1 MAAVSSPSGE
11 TKASFGYNNFHSSVT
26 KGLDVRE
33 IGDPRAAVR
42 GAGALEIRSST
53 LKRDING
60 QGEFGI
66 MSFAFQIGRIAGIP
80 IRLHFTFLAIIPIV
94 AYLFSNF
101 TATTSL
107 DLFGQVYDLSY
118 GFKAVEPPE
127 ARYAYSFAFAILLFL
142 CVALHELGHSFVAM
156 RYGITIRSITLYF
169 FGGVASMED
178 IPRDPGMEAR
188 MAVAGP
194 GVSGIIGL
202 GAILLSFQSALLL
215 GGVHPLTTLL
225 WTLGVINII
234 LMIFNLL
241 PAFPMDG
248 GRVLRAWFASRM
260 PYVEATRRAANIGKF
275 FAIIMG
281 FLGLFGGGIF
291 LLVIAFF
298 VYIAATEEERSTSIV
313 VPLEGVK
320 VKDIM
325 SRDLKTVT
333 PETPLTEIINLMFQE
348 KHRGYPVMVD
358 GRLGGIVTISNVQKV
373 SEEKRET
380 TTVGDI
386 MVKEIYVIGPDDE
399 AAGAMR
405 KMMEQQIRRL
415 PVMEDGRLVGIVS
428 RSDLIRAIEICSGR

>member
-1 MAAVSSPSGE
+1 
-11 TKASFGYNNFHSSVT
+11 
-26 KGLDVRE
+26 
-33 IGDPRAAVR
+33 
-42 GAGALEIRSST
+42 
-53 LKRDING
+53 
-60 QGEFGI
+60 

-80 IRLHFTFLAIIPIV
+80 IRLHVTFLVIIPIV
-94 AYLFSNF
+94 AYIFSTF

-107 DLFGQVYDLSY
+107 EIFGQVYDLSY
-118 GFKAVEPPE
+118 GFESVEPPA
-127 ARYAYSFAFAILLFL
+127 ARWAYSLSFAVLLFL

-156 RYGITIRSITLYF
+156 RYGITIRSITLYI

-194 GVSGIIGL
+194 AVSGIIGL
-202 GAILLSFQSALLL
+202 GTILLSFQSAILL

-248 GRVLRAWFASRM
+248 GRILRAWLATRM
-260 PYVEATRRAANIGKF
+260 PYVDATRRAAGIGKI
-275 FAIIMG
+275 FAILMGVLGIMG
-281 FLGLFGGGIF
+281 SPFLIL
-291 LLVIAFF
+291 IAFF

-325 SRDLKTVT
+325 SRELKTVI
-333 PETPLTEIINLMFQE
+333 PEMTLTEIISLMFRE

-358 GRLGGIVTISNVQKV
+358 GRLAGIVTISNVQKV
-373 SEEKRET
+373 PEEKRGT

-386 MVKEIYVIGPDDE
+386 MVKEIYVIGPEDE

-405 KMMEQQIRRL
+405 KMMERQIRRL

-428 RSDLIRAIEICSGR
+428 RSDLIRAIEICSAR

>member
-1 MAAVSSPSGE
+1 
-11 TKASFGYNNFHSSVT
+11 
-26 KGLDVRE
+26 
-33 IGDPRAAVR
+33 
-42 GAGALEIRSST
+42 
-53 LKRDING
+53 
-60 QGEFGI
+60 
-66 MSFAFQIGRIAGIP
+66 
-80 IRLHFTFLAIIPIV
+80 
-94 AYLFSNF
+94 
-101 TATTSL
+101 
-107 DLFGQVYDLSY
+107 
-118 GFKAVEPPE
+118 
-127 ARYAYSFAFAILLFL
+127 
-142 CVALHELGHSFVAM
+142 
-156 RYGITIRSITLYF
+156 
-169 FGGVASMED
+169 MED

-194 GVSGIIGL
+194 AVSGIIGL
-202 GAILLSFQSALLL
+202 GAILLSFQSAILL

-248 GRVLRAWFASRM
+248 GRILRAWLATRM
-260 PYVEATRRAANIGKF
+260 PYVDATRRAAGIGKI
-275 FAIIMG
+275 FAILMGVLGIMG
-281 FLGLFGGGIF
+281 SPFLIL
-291 LLVIAFF
+291 IAFF

-325 SRDLKTVT
+325 SRDLKTVI
-333 PETPLTEIINLMFQE
+333 PETPLTEIISLMFRE

-358 GRLGGIVTISNVQKV
+358 GRLAGIVTISNVQKV
-373 SEEKRET
+373 PEEKRGT

-386 MVKEIYVIGPDDE
+386 MVKEIYVIGPEDE

-405 KMMEQQIRRL
+405 KMMERQIRRL